1 MSALDK
7 RMNTL
12 RMSNNYLLV
21 ETSSK
26 KNKKTIYAE
35 RCGQRTDGRG
45 HEKCLT
51 QKISA
56 YLCLGLSGEYP

>member
-7 RMNTL
+7 RMNAL
-12 RMSNNYLLV
+12 RMRNNYLFV

-26 KNKKTIYAE
+26 KTIDAE
-35 RCGQRTDGRG
+35 GCGQRTDGRG
-45 HEKCLT
+45 NEKCLT